1 MSWDW
6 PLSSPSVSI
15 PRSACRSERNW
26 GAAIPQRFDG
36 YVGRD
41 LGMSDGELRV
51 AGVTN
56 YLMRTYESNEASG
69 FSLYV
74 GYYDWQMSGKTI
86 HSPKNCL
93 PGAGWEVLES
103 KQVTITTA
111 MGSMLV
117 NRYLLQKDD
126 QRALVLYWYQGRGRV
141 RASEYV
147 VKWDLLRDAA
157 LRKRSE
163 EALVRVIVPITSS
176 EEQSFGLAERVAA
189 EVSPALN
196 EALPLWTA
204 S

>member
-1 MSWDW
+1 
-6 PLSSPSVSI
+6 
-15 PRSACRSERNW
+15 
-26 GAAIPQRFDG
+26 
-36 YVGRD
+36 
-41 LGMSDGELRV
+41 
-51 AGVTN
+51 
-56 YLMRTYESNEASG
+56 
-69 FSLYV
+69 
-74 GYYDWQMSGKTI
+74 MSGKAI

-93 PGAGWEVLES
+93 RGAGWEAAES

-117 NRYLLQKDD
+117 NRHLLQKDD

-163 EALVRVIVPITSS
+163 EALVRIVVPITSS

-189 EVSPALN
+189 EVAPALE
-196 EALPLWTA
+196 EALPSWKRVVSCNSRDL